1 MAAEYIMQEM
11 KDLHNEGKTLLYPRI
26 VLKGQIGTE
35 EMLESMTHGTTFSAA
50 EAGGVLKLA
59 AHYLAKMLAGGHSV
73 RIEGIGIFSPT
84 IGLKKGKEREQAD
97 GGGTRRNASSLCFT
111 GASFRPDTELVQQM
125 QSMGQL
131 RRSER
136 DGSLRKPKYDADE
149 RLVKLKEYLVQ
160 KKRIS
165 IGEYAYMM
173 GMSHSTA
180 GRELRRWAGD
190 EASGIESW
198 GAGAW
203 LRYALREVKNE
214 E

>member
-11 KDLHNEGKTLLYPRI
+11 KDLNNEGQTLLYPRI

-35 EMLESMTHGTTFSAA
+35 EMLESMTHGTTFNAA
-50 EAGGVLKLA
+50 EAGEMMANG
-59 AHYLAKMLAGGHSV
+59 YSV
-73 RIEGIGIFSPT
+73 RIEGIGIFAPT

-97 GGGTRRNASSLCFT
+97 GSGTRRNASSLRFT

-125 QSMGQL
+125 QLTGQL
-131 RRSER
+131 RRSEQ
-136 DGSLRKPKYDADE
+136 DGSLRKPKYDAEE
-149 RLVKLKEYLVQ
+149 RLVKLKEYLTK

-190 EASGIESW
+190 EASGIESR
-198 GAGAW
+198 GARAW
-203 LRYALREVKNE
+203 LRYVLREL
-214 E
+214 

>member
-11 KDLHNEGKTLLYPRI
+11 RDLHNEGQTLLYPRI

-35 EMLESMTHGTTFSAA
+35 EMLESMTHGTTFNAA

-59 AHYLAKMLAGGHSV
+59 ATYLAKMMANGYSV
-73 RIEGIGIFSPT
+73 RIEGIGIFAPT

-97 GGGTRRNASSLCFT
+97 GSGTRRNASSLRFT
-111 GASFRPDTELVQQM
+111 GASFRPDTELIQQM
-125 QSMGQL
+125 QLTGQL

-149 RLVKLKEYLVQ
+149 RLVKLKEYLAQ

-190 EASGIESW
+190 AASGIESW

-203 LRYALREVKNE
+203 LRYTLREL
-214 E
+214 

>member
-1 MAAEYIMQEM
+1 
-11 KDLHNEGKTLLYPRI
+11 
-26 VLKGQIGTE
+26 
-35 EMLESMTHGTTFSAA
+35 
-50 EAGGVLKLA
+50 
-59 AHYLAKMLAGGHSV
+59 
-73 RIEGIGIFSPT
+73 
-84 IGLKKGKEREQAD
+84 
-97 GGGTRRNASSLCFT
+97 
-111 GASFRPDTELVQQM
+111 M

-131 RRSER
+131 RRSEQ
-136 DGSLRKPKYDADE
+136 DGSLRKPKYDAEE
-149 RLVKLKEYLVQ
+149 RLVKLKEYLTK

-165 IGEYAYMM
+165 VGEYAYMM

-203 LRYALREVKNE
+203 LRYVLREIKKE